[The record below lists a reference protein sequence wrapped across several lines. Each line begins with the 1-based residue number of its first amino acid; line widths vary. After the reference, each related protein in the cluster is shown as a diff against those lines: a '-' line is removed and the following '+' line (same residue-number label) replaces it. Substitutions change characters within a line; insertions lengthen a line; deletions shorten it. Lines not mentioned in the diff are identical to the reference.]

1 MCLFELSR
9 FRTFWRENMEENYDT
24 KNTCQQT
31 ESARGKCRNDLTS
44 KRGKTHFSH
53 ITILLS
59 RKSFPKYGTPLVGT
73 PCLTKVW
80 SYYKAALR
88 PSPSVPNMAIWAQ
101 NDVCYCIPHT
111 TFLPRCVICSLLDIC
126 LSYRIAF
133 EYWKSIFGFM
143 ETLTSRAQKTQFM
156 S

>member
-44 KRGKTHFSH
+44 KRGKH
-53 ITILLS
+53 ILVTLRYCFLEKAFQNMEHLLLEHPVS
-59 RKSFPKYGTPLVGT
+59 LKFGVTT
-73 PCLTKVW
+73 
-80 SYYKAALR
+80 R
-88 PSPSVPNMAIWAQ
+88 PHWGHHHLFLIWPFEHKMMSATA
-101 NDVCYCIPHT
+101 YHT

>member
-24 KNTCQQT
+24 KNTCQPT
-31 ESARGKCRNDLTS
+31 ESVRGKCRNDLTS
-44 KRGKTHFSH
+44 KRRKTHFSH

-59 RKSFPKYGTPLVGT
+59 RKSFPKYGTP
-73 PCLTKVW
+73 CLTKVW
-80 SYYKAALR
+80 SYKATLR